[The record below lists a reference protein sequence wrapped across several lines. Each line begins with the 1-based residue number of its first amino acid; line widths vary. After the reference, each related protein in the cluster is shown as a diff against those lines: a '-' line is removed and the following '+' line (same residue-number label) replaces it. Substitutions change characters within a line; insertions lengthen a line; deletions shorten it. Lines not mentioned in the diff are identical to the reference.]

1 MVVARTAGALFAGG
15 IVGSLLG
22 LQTTSNTA
30 LNISNLFLFSLA
42 EYHGYYF
49 LGILTLWIPLEPR
62 LFTFWAITHS
72 SWAWRI
78 ARQLLGRDFGSV
90 KWFQQNLQNPGW
102 LWQAAQRFMQQQL

>member
-1 MVVARTAGALFAGG
+1 MIAGTQVKVWFAGG
-15 IVGSLLG
+15 IMGSLFG

-30 LNISNLFLFSLA
+30 LNTNNFFLFSLA

-49 LGILTLWIPLEPR
+49 LGVLTLWVPLDPR
-62 LFTFWAITHS
+62 LFMFWAITQS

-102 LWQAAQRFMQQQL
+102 LWQAAQRLMQQQL